1 VRPRGER
8 VAIVSTCLEDPS
20 ARPMAV
26 TLAERLLAYVRE
38 DRTLTVRV
46 HVVDRAE
53 ALVQREHPNVGR
65 CTPANRAVRPA

>member
-1 VRPRGER
+1 
-8 VAIVSTCLEDPS
+8 
-20 ARPMAV
+20 MAV

-65 CTPANRAVRPA
+65 CTPAKSRRQACVNVGIGSLIEKRSFTQMGRT